1 MSSSNAVP
9 EPKYAELSEVR
20 VEVGGGGAKMGD
32 VGTILDVLDGVNPKT
47 GEVEY
52 NVYLDE
58 YQMVFTYGEREIEP
72 TGRFRD
78 ADLRIRD
85 VGPEWPQDS

>member
-1 MSSSNAVP
+1 MSNSDAPP

-20 VEVGGGGAKMGD
+20 VEVGGDGAKVGD
-32 VGTILDVLDGVNPKT
+32 VGTIRDVLEGVNPET

-58 YQMVFTYGEREIEP
+58 YQMVFTFGESEIEP

-78 ADLRIRD
+78 ADLRIRE

>member
-1 MSSSNAVP
+1 MSNPNAVP

-20 VEVGGGGAKMGD
+20 VEVGGDGAKVGD
-32 VGTILDVLDGVNPKT
+32 VGTIVDVLEGVNPRT

-58 YQMVFTYGEREIEP
+58 YQMVFTYGESEIEP

-78 ADLRIRD
+78 EDLQVRD
-85 VGPEWPQDS
+85 GGPERP